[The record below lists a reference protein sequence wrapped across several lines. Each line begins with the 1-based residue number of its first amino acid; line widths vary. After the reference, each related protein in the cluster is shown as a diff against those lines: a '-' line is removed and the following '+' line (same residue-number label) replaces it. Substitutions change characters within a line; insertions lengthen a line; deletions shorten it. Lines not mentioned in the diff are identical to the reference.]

1 MLGFHKRVGDV
12 SCPDLAVSIEVML
25 ALMERFDRLWILANG
40 DSKK

>member
-1 MLGFHKRVGDV
+1 
-12 SCPDLAVSIEVML
+12 VSIEVML